1 MMVLSEMVRSRSSSF
16 KRSFKKKASPENS
29 DVCLSNSNCS
39 CSMKRPVSGGEW
51 RVSNAHRNKFT
62 KSDILNARKLTP
74 SCNPTKILYF
84 YI

>member
-39 CSMKRPVSGGEW
+39 CSMKRPVSGGKW
-51 RVSNAHRNKFT
+51 RVSNAHRTKFT
-62 KSDILNARKLTP
+62 KCDTLNALNLTLFSILLKLD
-74 SCNPTKILYF
+74 IF